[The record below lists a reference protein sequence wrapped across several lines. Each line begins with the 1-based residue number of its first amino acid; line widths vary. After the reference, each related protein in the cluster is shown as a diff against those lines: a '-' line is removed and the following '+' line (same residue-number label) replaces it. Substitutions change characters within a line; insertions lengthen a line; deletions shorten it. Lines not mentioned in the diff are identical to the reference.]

1 MMSIQIADPQGSR
14 NIVAEFPLREP
25 IALNAPKPRT
35 ITRADQASS
44 DSFRLSLAHL
54 DVDLAFTTKPL
65 GDERSRP
72 RSGLFQIFA
81 SSSTDAVHDSDPVDV
96 GVRAGD
102 PIVQRLAE
110 ALTLMESVDDIHSA
124 TCADALRLAI
134 LTRQYSRGMTPVR
147 DVVPTRECAT
157 ARNARALQPWRLKRV
172 LDYVDQNLSARLTL
186 QDLATVSG
194 LSRMHFAAQFRAAIG
209 VRPHE
214 YLLQQRIRYAEE
226 LLKQAT
232 IPLVEVAL
240 SVGFQTQAHFTT
252 VFKRIAGT
260 TPSDWRSRYFLQA
273 TPPPRPRSSWD

>member
-1 MMSIQIADPQGSR
+1 MSMHIADAQGSR
-14 NIVAEFPLREP
+14 NIVAEFPLREL
-25 IALNAPKPRT
+25 ITLNAPEPRT

-44 DSFRLSLAHL
+44 DGFRVSLTHL

-72 RSGLFQIFA
+72 GSGSFQIFA
-81 SSSTDAVHDSDPVDV
+81 SSSIDAAHNSDAIDV

-102 PIVQRLAE
+102 PVVQRLAE
-110 ALTLMESVDDIHSA
+110 ALTLMESVDDTHSSI
-124 TCADALRLAI
+124 CADALRLAI
-134 LTRQYSRGMTPVR
+134 LTRQYSRGMTPAR
-147 DVVPTRECAT
+147 GVVPTRESAAT
-157 ARNARALQPWRLKRV
+157 RNARALQPWRLKRV
-172 LDYVDQNLSARLTL
+172 LDYIDQNLSARLTL

-260 TPSDWRSRYFLQA
+260 TPSDWRSRYFLQEA
-273 TPPPRPRSSWD
+273 PLPRARSSWD

>member
-1 MMSIQIADPQGSR
+1 MSMQIADAQGSR
-14 NIVAEFPLREP
+14 NTVAEFPLRELM
-25 IALNAPKPRT
+25 ALNARELRT
-35 ITRADQASS
+35 FATAHQASN
-44 DSFRLSLAHL
+44 DGFRLSLAHL
-54 DVDLAFTTKPL
+54 DVDLAFTAEPH
-65 GDERSRP
+65 GDERRRP
-72 RSGLFQIFA
+72 GSGSFQIFA
-81 SSSTDAVHDSDPVDV
+81 SSSTNASQNSDAIDARAHDSV
-96 GVRAGD
+96 
-102 PIVQRLAE
+102 VQRLAE
-110 ALTLMESVDDIHSA
+110 ALTLMESVDDAHSA
-124 TCADALRLAI
+124 MCADALRLAI
-134 LTRQYSRGMTPVR
+134 LTRQYSRGMKPAR
-147 DVVPTRECAT
+147 DVVPARQSAT

-232 IPLVEVAL
+232 IPLVEVAM

-260 TPSDWRSRYFLQA
+260 TPSDWRNRYFLQA
-273 TPPPRPRSSWD
+273 TPLPRARSSWD